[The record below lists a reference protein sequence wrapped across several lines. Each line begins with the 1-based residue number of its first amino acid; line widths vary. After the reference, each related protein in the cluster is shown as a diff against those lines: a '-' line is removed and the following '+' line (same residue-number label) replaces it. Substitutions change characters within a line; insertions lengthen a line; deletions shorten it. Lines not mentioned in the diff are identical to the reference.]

1 MNFEMEEYLDDDAM
15 VMEPREQF
23 DKCIIGVTYY
33 GDKVVYSTEM
43 ILQALME
50 DNEMTDE
57 EALEYFEYNV
67 IGAYVGEGT
76 PIYIR

>member
-1 MNFEMEEYLDDDAM
+1 
-15 VMEPREQF
+15 
-23 DKCIIGVTYY
+23 
-33 GDKVVYSTEM
+33 M

-50 DNEMTDE
+50 DNEMSDE